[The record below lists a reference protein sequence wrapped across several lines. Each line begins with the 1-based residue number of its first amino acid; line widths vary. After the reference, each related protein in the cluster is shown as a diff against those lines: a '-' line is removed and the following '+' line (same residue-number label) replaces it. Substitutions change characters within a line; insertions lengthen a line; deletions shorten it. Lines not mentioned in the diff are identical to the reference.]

1 MLIQKHKCVALEDL
15 AAEFNLRTQVSVSR
29 LSAFVVGE
37 ARCSDGVKG
46 IRCHELYCCAMK

>member
-29 LSAFVVGE
+29 LSAFLVGE
-37 ARCSDGVKG
+37 A
-46 IRCHELYCCAMK
+46 CCLD